1 MPERV
6 RKQRRVLLGILA
18 GLEADRAVPER
29 LSKRCPARLALFGKS
44 MVALFRA
51 FQFKTPANL
60 SHNYNVK
67 IS

>member
-1 MPERV
+1 MPESV

-29 LSKRCPARLALFGKS
+29 LSKRCPARLALF
-44 MVALFRA
+44 RA

-67 IS
+67 IG